1 MHERPGACAVTV
13 GGDFAQSADA
23 VVRDV
28 PNGDVDGGGCF
39 PPQPPTHVWVV
50 GTAKAEVQ
58 PTGKVLFVGFAIR
71 TAAANVSA
79 LGSFLLYV
87 RGSRCPSSKAAL

>member
-1 MHERPGACAVTV
+1 MHERPAACAATF
-13 GGDFAQSADA
+13 GGDYAQSADA
-23 VVRDV
+23 VVRAV

-39 PPQPPTHVWVV
+39 PPQPPAHVWVV
-50 GTAKAEVQ
+50 GTANVDAK
-58 PTGKVLFVGFAIR
+58 PTGQVWLVGFAVR

-87 RGSRCPSSKAAL
+87 RGSRCPSSKAAP